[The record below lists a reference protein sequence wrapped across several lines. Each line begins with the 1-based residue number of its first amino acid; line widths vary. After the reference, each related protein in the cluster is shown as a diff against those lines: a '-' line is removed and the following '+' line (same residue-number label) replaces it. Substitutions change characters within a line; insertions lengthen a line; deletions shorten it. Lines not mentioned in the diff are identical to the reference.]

1 MEKKHI
7 LQQWA
12 TSLGHEMTRRGSQ
25 TIQEAPGTGGPAGYT
40 EAGQASRATGRA
52 LDGAVGELV
61 TCGNSEAG
69 AKWTPC
75 PPPPRRARSACP
87 RLLGQRGAPAACGP
101 TSALETPLLFTQI
114 SVFSLNPFKLL
125 PWHREPQSFHACDSG
140 GLRETVRERGKEKV
154 YLS

>member
-12 TSLGHEMTRRGSQ
+12 TSLGGMKHRDEAHRA
-25 TIQEAPGTGGPAGYT
+25 IQEALRYGRPCWLPRR
-40 EAGQASRATGRA
+40 QARRLGATGRA

-75 PPPPRRARSACP
+75 PPPPRRARSARP
-87 RLLGQRGAPAACGP
+87 RLSWDKGVHLQPCGP
-101 TSALETPLLFTQI
+101 NFRS
-114 SVFSLNPFKLL
+114 
-125 PWHREPQSFHACDSG
+125 
-140 GLRETVRERGKEKV
+140 
-154 YLS
+154 